1 MMSLLDMFDSKVLGE
16 ALLQS
21 ILAKGKTKE
30 QLVLDLADQLDVYV
44 LTGRYATEAAA
55 ARDQELSHSM
65 EIEAAKRTIVE
76 LRERVHQ
83 LETMVRSVP
92 IVSRSVELTN
102 GMIVDTPR
110 GKARVV
116 IVDAAA

>member
-1 MMSLLDMFDSKVLGE
+1 MFDSKVLGE

-65 EIEAAKRTIVE
+65 EIETAKRTIVE
-76 LRERVHQ
+76 LRERVYQ
-83 LETMVRSVP
+83 LENSVA
-92 IVSRSVELTN
+92 IANRSVELTN